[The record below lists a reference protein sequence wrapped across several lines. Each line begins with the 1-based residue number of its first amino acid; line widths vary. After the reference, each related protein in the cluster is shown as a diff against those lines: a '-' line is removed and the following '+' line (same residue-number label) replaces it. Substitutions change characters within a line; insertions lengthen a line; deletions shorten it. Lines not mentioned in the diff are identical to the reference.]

1 MTSSFWPHLRG
12 SKEPPEG
19 NMLEQ
24 NPFKFHTNMNQR
36 WHFCCKHK
44 NLLCEML
51 GSWQNWSEI
60 MTLRLHLFLKQQQLS
75 TYSAAWVLYSES
87 WPLINFVKNQA
98 FHIIS
103 FCACNKIVTLYAC
116 LYGIWKD
123 FVLPCFLLVVLWTLS
138 NEAKMRMVQPHPRI
152 SKVSPLDSTG
162 QI

>member
-1 MTSSFWPHLRG
+1 MTSSIWPHLREF
-12 SKEPPEG
+12 KAPPEG
-19 NMLEQ
+19 DMVEQ
-24 NPFKFHTNMNQR
+24 NPFKLHINMHWG

-51 GSWQNWSEI
+51 GSWHNWSEI

-152 SKVSPLDSTG
+152 SRVSPLDSAG
-162 QI
+162 RI